1 MSINLSRRDYDCI
14 VSVYRLSSDGWPVR
28 VKDVATSMSVKP
40 PTAVE
45 FLDKLIGMR
54 LIEKGPSG
62 YRLSTKGA
70 SFMNE
75 ATRAHRLFET
85 LFAQAGIPLEKACT
99 ISSSIE
105 GRVDND
111 SVEKLCSH
119 LSHPESCPHGRPIP
133 AGDRFD

>member
-1 MSINLSRRDYDCI
+1 MGINLSRRDFDCI
-14 VSVYRLSSDGWPVR
+14 ASVYRLSSDGWPVR
-28 VKDVATSMSVKP
+28 VKDVAMSMNVKP

-45 FLDKLIGMR
+45 FLDKLVAME

-62 YRLSTKGA
+62 YRLSKKGT

-85 LFAQAGIPLEKACT
+85 LFTQAGIPLEKACS

-105 GRVDND
+105 EHVDND
-111 SVEKLCSH
+111 AMEKLCTH
-119 LSHPESCPHGRPIP
+119 LSHPDSCPHGRPIP
-133 AGDRFD
+133 AGDQYD